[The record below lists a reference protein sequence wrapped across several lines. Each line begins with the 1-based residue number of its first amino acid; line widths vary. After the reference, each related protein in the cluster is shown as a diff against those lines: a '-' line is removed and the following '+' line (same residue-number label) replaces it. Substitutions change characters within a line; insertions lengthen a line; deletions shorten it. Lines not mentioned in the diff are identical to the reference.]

1 MKQAII
7 ENGTVVN
14 VVIGNAGGIEIPEDS
29 TVSIGWG
36 YASGGGGGAGDG
48 NFSFA
53 LMPIDKNALMA
64 KIEAM
69 EKASLMP
76 RPVREFL
83 LIASIER
90 AVAAGYTEPQLYA
103 ANLAYK
109 KVKDFDAQ
117 ITELRTQMESL

>member
-36 YASGGGGGAGDG
+36 YANG